1 MIKKKFICK
10 TGSTI
15 FSKSPL
21 SGALAV
27 FTFSEISPKASNT
40 RLLVK
45 SMAFTCGKY
54 INSP

>member
-15 FSKSPL
+15 LLKSPL

-27 FTFSEISPKASNT
+27 FSFSETTPKVSNT

-45 SMAFTCGKY
+45 SMALACG
-54 INSP
+54 N